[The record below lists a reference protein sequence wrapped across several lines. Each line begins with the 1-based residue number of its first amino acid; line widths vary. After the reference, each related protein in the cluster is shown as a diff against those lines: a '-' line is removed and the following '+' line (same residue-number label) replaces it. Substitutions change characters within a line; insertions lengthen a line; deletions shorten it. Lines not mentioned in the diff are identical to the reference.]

1 MSSDNSYVDR
11 GFARLL
17 THSSSDLAPA
27 PTLRMWSD
35 ADLETRLPGLL
46 RVIDWFAIAVL
57 GLTMDAL
64 FVSPDGTSLTH
75 ALAVV
80 LGATATVNFLHL
92 AHAYSMHSVS
102 RLPVQLTKLAVTWCG
117 AFLGVMMIGAAVEHA
132 HEFWGRWATMW
143 FISAL
148 LFLAATRCIASR
160 RVRRWKME
168 GRTIRNVAVLGTG
181 QEAFALAE
189 RLKDGADKAHVVG
202 VFIDGDVPPGAGSVA
217 GDGEKLALLAGTG
230 KVDEVVVA
238 LPWRSPGA
246 LNRTLSEFAASQV
259 EVTIDP
265 GLPPTDY
272 PPTEFSLVAGIPT
285 LKVQCRPLAG
295 WGAPLKRLEDVVL
308 ASILIVVLSPALLL
322 IALLVKI
329 DSRGPVLFRQA
340 RYGINNQPIKILK
353 FRSMHHDPNPDP
365 SVPHAL
371 RNDPRVTRVGGFLRR
386 TSLDEL
392 PQLLNVLRGEMSVV
406 GPRPHAAVHNE
417 KYARL
422 IEGYLGRHR
431 MKPGITGWA
440 QVNGLRGG
448 VDGVG
453 EMRLRLEH
461 DRYYMSNWSLLLDV
475 KILLMTF
482 PAVLRGTN
490 AY

>member
-1 MSSDNSYVDR
+1 MPSDSSYLDR
-11 GFARLL
+11 GFAPPL
-17 THSSSDLAPA
+17 TLSSSDVAPA
-27 PTLRMWSD
+27 APSRTWSD
-35 ADLETRLPGLL
+35 ADLEIRLPGLL
-46 RVIDWFAIAVL
+46 YVIDWFAIALL
-57 GLTMDAL
+57 GVTMDAL
-64 FVSPDGTSLTH
+64 FAAHGGVSLTH

-80 LGATATVNFLHL
+80 LGATAMVNFLHL
-92 AHAYSMHSVS
+92 AHAYSMHSIG
-102 RLPVQLTKLAVTWCG
+102 RLPVQLTKIAIAWSA
-117 AFLGVMMIGAAVEHA
+117 AFLGVMMIGVAAEHA
-132 HEFWGRWATMW
+132 HEFWGRWATVW
-143 FISAL
+143 FVAAL
-148 LFLAATRCIASR
+148 LFLAAVRCAAAR
-160 RVRRWKME
+160 RLRRWRTE

-181 QEAFALAE
+181 VEAFALAQ
-189 RLKDGADKAHVVG
+189 RLRDGADKAHVVG
-202 VFIDGDVPPGAGSVA
+202 VFIDGHIPSAAGSIA
-217 GDGEKLALLAGTG
+217 GDAESLASLAGTG
-230 KVDEVVVA
+230 KIDEVVVA

-308 ASILIVVLSPALLL
+308 ASILIVALSPVLLL

-329 DSRGPVLFRQA
+329 DSRGPVLFRQE

-353 FRSMHHDPNPDP
+353 FRSMHHDPDPDP

-392 PQLLNVLRGEMSVV
+392 PQLLNVLRGEMSLV

-453 EMRLRLEH
+453 EMRLRLEY